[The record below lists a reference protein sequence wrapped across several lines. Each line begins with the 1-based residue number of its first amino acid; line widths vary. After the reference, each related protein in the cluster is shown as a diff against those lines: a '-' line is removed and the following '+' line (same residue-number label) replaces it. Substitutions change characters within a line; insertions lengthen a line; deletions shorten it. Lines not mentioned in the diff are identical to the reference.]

1 MKNLSLAT
9 KIGIL
14 VAVLV
19 ISSVAITVVGVRQ
32 FAQMDDRFEHLIDV
46 DSRALVTAEATR
58 IDVLQA
64 IRAEKNAVLSM
75 DAARA
80 GEFADAAR
88 NEWKDLAADRTDL
101 AKLVGTNLGTREGKA
116 LSDFDQACDDLLRNQ
131 KEVLRLTAVKSLM
144 EGRKLLLSDYYRRA
158 QEVEDFVASLSGE
171 AGATSRP
178 ANDGRVAERAAAGRA
193 MLGNYFELL
202 YFTGVHLD
210 AFGEIEMSQLDGVV
224 RARLSAFQD
233 SVWRLNNLLGE
244 SDRARAAGTMAVL
257 EGVKQMVT
265 RVLELSHLN
274 NDQTARMLTTTK
286 TVEFADRCD
295 AAMTELINSLSA
307 RLEDEKK
314 NADWQ
319 NRMGRSILIGTAAFG
334 SLIALALAVII
345 IRSITRPVGVGLQV
359 FESLASGDLTRRMNL
374 DRQDEIGRL
383 GHASDQM
390 AATLCEVVTQIRA
403 LAGRLGEAAND
414 LLGVSHDLLSQ
425 SHEMATQAETVA
437 AGTEQLSQNISSMAA
452 AAEEMCVN
460 IASISSASEQ
470 VSVNVGT
477 ISSSAESGSRII
489 GSVAESVGHITS
501 SLQET
506 ARDAK
511 KGSAMTHEARDMATA
526 ANAAMRQLD
535 QAASDITKVT
545 DVIKTIA
552 IQTNLLALNAT
563 IEATSAGEAGRG
575 FAVVAGEIKDLANQ
589 SGQSA
594 EEIARKIESVQ
605 ASTREAVK
613 VIENVARSIGEI
625 NTSAGRISD
634 AVGTQTETAGRITS
648 DIALARKGVED
659 IARSIAEVAKGANDA
674 SSNTAEA
681 AKAANDASRNA
692 AEAATASQSIA
703 SSIHGV
709 SEATRLNNA
718 SAVKVD
724 ESARRLKEIAGRLQ
738 KSVEHFNTG
747 ARPAATNDHG

>member
-1 MKNLSLAT
+1 MKNLSLAM

-19 ISSVAITVVGVRQ
+19 ISSIAITVVGVRQ
-32 FAQMDDRFEHLIDV
+32 FAEMNDRFEHLIDV

-58 IDVLQA
+58 IDVLQS
-64 IRAEKNAVLSM
+64 IRAEKNAVLAL

-80 GEFADAAR
+80 AEFADMAR
-88 NEWKDLAADRTDL
+88 NEWKDLATDRAEL
-101 AKLVGTNLGTREGKA
+101 GRLVGTNLGTREGKA
-116 LSDFDQACDDLLRNQ
+116 LSDFDAACDELLRNQ
-131 KEVLRLTAVKSLM
+131 KEVLRLSSVKSLM
-144 EGRKLLLSDYYRRA
+144 EGRKLLLSGYYARA
-158 QEVEDFVASLSGE
+158 QEVEDFINALSGDT
-171 AGATSRP
+171 GATTRP
-178 ANDGRVAERAAAGRA
+178 ANDGRAAEQAAAGRA

-202 YFTGVHLD
+202 YYTGAHLD
-210 AFGEIEMSQLDGVV
+210 SSSEIEMSQLDNVV
-224 RARLSAFQD
+224 RARLNAFQE

-244 SDRARAAGTMAVL
+244 PDRARAAGAMSIL
-257 EGVKQMVT
+257 DGVKSMVT

-274 NDQTARMLTTTK
+274 SDQIARMMTMTK
-286 TVEFADRCD
+286 TIEFADRCD
-295 AAMTELINSLSA
+295 AAMSQLIDALST
-307 RLEDEKK
+307 RLKDEK
-314 NADWQ
+314 NSANWQ
-319 NRMGRSILIGTAAFG
+319 NRMGRSILIGTAALG
-334 SLIALALAVII
+334 SLIAIALAIAI
-345 IRSITRPVGVGLQV
+345 IRSITRPVGEGVRV
-359 FESLASGDLTRRMNL
+359 FESLATGDLTRRMNF

-383 GHASDQM
+383 GQASDRM
-390 AATLCEVVTQIRA
+390 AATLCEVVTQIRS
-403 LAGRLGEAAND
+403 LAGRLGESANE
-414 LLGVSHDLLSQ
+414 LSGVSHDLLSQ

-452 AAEEMCVN
+452 ASEQMCVN
-460 IASISSASEQ
+460 IASISSASEE

-477 ISSSAESGSRII
+477 ISANAESGSRIV
-489 GSVAESVGHITS
+489 GTVTESVNHITN
-501 SLQET
+501 SLQEV

-511 KGSAMTHEARDMATA
+511 KGSEMTHEARELSAA
-526 ANAAMRQLD
+526 ANQAMRQLL
-535 QAASDITKVT
+535 QAATEITKVT

-594 EEIARKIESVQ
+594 EEIARKIEGVQ
-605 ASTREAVK
+605 AGTREAVR
-613 VIENVARSIGEI
+613 VIELVTRSIGEI

-634 AVGTQTETAGRITS
+634 AVATQTETAGRIAS
-648 DIALARKGVED
+648 DIALARKGVDD

-674 SSNTAEA
+674 SNNTAEA

-703 SSIHGV
+703 TNIHGV
-709 SEATRLNNA
+709 SEATRLNNS

-724 ESARRLKEIAGRLQ
+724 EAARRLKEIAGRLQ

-747 ARPAATNDHG
+747 AQPAATKENG